1 MVMEDMGAMVTDVL
15 DEPELRPLWGGIVQ
29 RGAQQCACGTKTEL
43 CIAVVGV
50 RFVLET
56 LLYWQKIRTKRNFQ
70 NLRLMTS
77 GKLSTDWAKGTHLIS
92 SVRFYALPIPVIDRI
107 DAITQVCRVQTG
119 LVKTILL

>member
-56 LLYWQKIRTKRNFQ
+56 LLYRQKNSNKKEFSEFT
-70 NLRLMTS
+70 T
-77 GKLSTDWAKGTHLIS
+77 
-92 SVRFYALPIPVIDRI
+92 
-107 DAITQVCRVQTG
+107 
-119 LVKTILL
+119 